1 MPDAQPAAP
10 PPVVLRDVMSRSPL
24 QVLTRNRRLV
34 LELTR
39 RDIAVRYRGSRL
51 SLLWPVLQP
60 LLLLALY
67 TFVFGTIFRMKW
79 GGPVANGPHFATIL
93 FVGLIAHTF
102 LAECLNR
109 APGLV
114 LAHAAYVK
122 KVVFPLAV
130 LPWMAVL
137 SALFHAGMNMV
148 VLLAFVLFGTGGIP
162 WTALLL
168 PLVWLPLLLVT
179 LGLTWGLAALG
190 VYLRDIGQTIGLV
203 TTLLLFLSPV
213 FYPVDAVPAAFR
225 WIVELNFLTPVIV
238 ELREILLLG
247 TVPDPMQW
255 LLLLAIGWLTAIVG
269 LYGFERARPGFADV
283 V

>member
-1 MPDAQPAAP
+1 MPDAQPATVP
-10 PPVVLRDVMSRSPL
+10 TVPLRDAQARSPV

-51 SLLWPVLQP
+51 NLLWPVLQP
-60 LLLLALY
+60 LFLLALY

-79 GGPVANGPHFATIL
+79 AGPATGGGPHFATIL
-93 FVGLIAHTF
+93 FVGLIAHGF

-114 LAHAAYVK
+114 LAHGAYVK

-137 SALFHAGMNMV
+137 TALFHAGMNLL
-148 VLLAFVLFGTGGIP
+148 VLLVFILIGTGGIP

-168 PLVWLPLLLVT
+168 PIVWLPFLLIT
-179 LGLTWGLAALG
+179 LGLTWA
-190 VYLRDIGQTIGLV
+190 
-203 TTLLLFLSPV
+203 LLLFLSPV
-213 FYPVDAVPAAFR
+213 FYPIEAVPESFR
-225 WIVELNFLTPVIV
+225 WIVQLNFLTPVIG
-238 ELREILLLG
+238 ELRDILLAG
-247 TVPDPMQW
+247 TLPDLAEW
-255 LLLLAIGWLTAIVG
+255 LVLFTIGCATAVAG